1 MTRAYV
7 LKASLAGFR
16 GVSRTV
22 AVRGDQ
28 TLDDLHLIL
37 QVAFGWAND
46 HLYGFWL
53 SGRFWDRDAVM
64 YTPPFEPDPDD
75 RPTDTR
81 LDDLGLEA
89 GQKIAYVFDFGDEW
103 RVRLSV
109 SGIVPADGGTYPRI
123 LETRGEAPPQYPPYE
138 NELDEVA

>member
-7 LKASLAGFR
+7 FRANLAGQR

-22 AVRGDQ
+22 AVRSDQ

-37 QVAFGWAND
+37 QVALDWDND

-75 RPTDTR
+75 RSTDTR
-81 LDDLGLEA
+81 LDELGLEA
-89 GQKIAYVFDFGDEW
+89 GQKIAYVFDFGDDW

-109 SGIVPADGGTYPRI
+109 AGIVPADGGAYPRI
-123 LETRGEAPPQYPPYE
+123 LASRGEAPPQYPPYE
-138 NELDEVA
+138 ADVA